1 MLRKSLLLA
10 TGFLLAA
17 NIASA
22 QTTPGAAAAPP
33 PDGAMMAGPPNA
45 LPAIPRG
52 NHYVCH
58 PARATNFRPLKASFV
73 DQFGEIDVLVTG
85 VTRLCAP
92 ATKRYN
98 GRITEVVDKTE
109 HLVCY
114 SIRPNQVQR
123 LPRVLTNNQFGPLTL
138 DLAQPNEICLPSG
151 KIPLR

>member
-10 TGFLLAA
+10 SSLLLAA
-17 NIASA
+17 NMALA
-22 QTTPGAAAAPP
+22 QTTPDAATAPP
-33 PDGAMMAGPPNA
+33 PAGGMMAGPLPA
-45 LPAIPRG
+45 LPMIPKG
-52 NHYVCH
+52 NHYVCY
-58 PARATNFRPLKASFV
+58 PARAAQFRPLKASFV
-73 DQFGEIDVLVTG
+73 DQFGEIDVIVTG

-114 SIRPNQVQR
+114 SIKPNQVQR

-151 KIPLR
+151 KTPLR